1 MRLIANTLLPVRT
14 QDAESTMAI
23 TSARDCE
30 LPASVTGAIPES
42 ALFSNTLAIP
52 NYKVRRRKETHTHK
66 KKKGQGNVSLLRV
79 CVGERERERER
90 ERGNFSNLVHLQI
103 RTRAVSSS
111 ETPKRST
118 LEAKLMRRLGLC
130 LSKQLAFSLYSACRR
145 RRHPFSLP
153 RPRASV
159 P

>member
-90 ERGNFSNLVHLQI
+90 ERKF
-103 RTRAVSSS
+103 
-111 ETPKRST
+111 
-118 LEAKLMRRLGLC
+118 
-130 LSKQLAFSLYSACRR
+130 F
-145 RRHPFSLP
+145 
-153 RPRASV
+153 
-159 P
+159 